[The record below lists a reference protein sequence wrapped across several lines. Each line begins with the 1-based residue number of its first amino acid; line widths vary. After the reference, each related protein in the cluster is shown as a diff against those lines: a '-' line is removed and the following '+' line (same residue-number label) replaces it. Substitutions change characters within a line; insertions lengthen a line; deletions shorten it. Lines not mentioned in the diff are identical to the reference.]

1 MKITLPDKS
10 VGAVAATTSN
20 DKMHTFSDDGTH
32 GSLNDNAAS
41 IDAGVHFWDVD
52 NSDNVIFIEEDL
64 FSDYNASSFNDDTG
78 HIEFDLELG
87 DVFDFDFS
95 ADGQHTDNTVDVLLA
110 QGADFNTIA
119 SSIAADTLDSVD
131 MVVFGANS
139 HKIFGETMNDLFS
152 NLDGVQRCT
161 HDKVSVDDAAWTKGN
176 SEHNLGGK
184 TYVEFTNE
192 NDVSILVAKTSL
204 EINTA

>member
-10 VGAVAATTSN
+10 VGAVAATN
-20 DKMHTFSDDGTH
+20 GDDKMHAFSDDGTH
-32 GSLNDNAAS
+32 SSLSDDSAS
-41 IDAGVHFWDVD
+41 IDAGIHFWSADG
-52 NSDNVIFIEEDL
+52 SDSVIFIEEDL
-64 FSDYNASSFNDDTG
+64 FSDYNASSFNDDTS
-78 HIEFDLELG
+78 HIELDLELG

-95 ADGQHTDNTVDVLLA
+95 ADGQHTDSTVDVLLA

-119 SSIAADTLDSVD
+119 SSIAADTVDSVD

-139 HKIFGETMNDLFS
+139 HKISGETMSDLFS

-161 HDKVSVDDAAWTKGN
+161 HDKVSVDDTAWTQG
-176 SEHNLGGK
+176 SLEHNLGGR

-204 EINTA
+204 EITNV